1 MGVGWGGGGTPTRLT
16 LSGKTGTSLTLPL
29 TKGKFPN
36 AAVVGPEIKLVV
48 MTDGH
53 RPGAWNQIEKKSLRA
68 AIVRTSRPCRLSTLL
83 VFHSICSFAREPSF
97 CDESV

>member
-1 MGVGWGGGGTPTRLT
+1 MIGGGGGGTPTRLT
-16 LSGKTGTSLTLPL
+16 LTGKTGPSLTPSL

-36 AAVVGPEIKLVV
+36 TAVVGAEIKLVV

-53 RPGAWNQIEKKSLRA
+53 RPGAWNQIEKKSLRT
-68 AIVRTSRPCRLSTLL
+68 AIIRTGRPCRLSTLL
-83 VFHSICSFAREPSF
+83 VFHSICSFTREPSF